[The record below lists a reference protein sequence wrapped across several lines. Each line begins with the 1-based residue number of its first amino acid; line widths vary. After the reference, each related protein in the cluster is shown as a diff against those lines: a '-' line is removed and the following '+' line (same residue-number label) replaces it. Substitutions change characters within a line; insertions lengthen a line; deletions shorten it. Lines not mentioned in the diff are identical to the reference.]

1 MSRPVS
7 VIIPCHNAA
16 AWVDRQISAV
26 LAQLRADDELV
37 LVDNRSTDT
46 TYERLEAAAAGDRR
60 VRTVSAPERPG
71 ANHARNVGIAAA
83 RNPLLLFCDADDLV
97 TGGWVEAFRAALQ
110 NAGIAGGA
118 ATPVDADGCRIGSDL
133 GLHEIFGGPAYPL
146 GACMAIRKDVV
157 NAVGGFDESFA
168 GGHDETDLAWRAER
182 AGWPTA
188 FVPDARIDYLQR
200 PDAAATVRQR
210 RAYARTSIQLW
221 ARHPET
227 VNPHGV
233 SVKGAVRGVLRGL
246 PNAVRVLR
254 GRASA
259 DQAAQWGWSL
269 GLLEGHLRY
278 RILGKPPAA
287 HTPRPDAS
295 A

>member
-1 MSRPVS
+1 MSQPVS

-16 AWVDRQISAV
+16 AWVDRQISAA
-26 LAQLRADDELV
+26 LAQLRTDDELV

-60 VRTVSAPERPG
+60 VRAVSAPERPG

-83 RNPLLLFCDADDLV
+83 HNPLLLFCDADDQV
-97 TGGWVEAFRAALQ
+97 ADGWVEAFRSALQ

-118 ATPVDADGCRIGSDL
+118 ATPVNSDGRRLGPDL

-157 NAVGGFDESFA
+157 NAVGGFDESFV

-182 AGWPTA
+182 AGWPTV
-188 FVPDARIDYLQR
+188 FVPNARIDYLQR

-221 ARHPET
+221 SRHPET
-227 VNPHGV
+227 VDPHGV
-233 SVKGAVRGVLRGL
+233 SVRAAVRGVMSGL
-246 PNAVRVLR
+246 PNAAHVLR
-254 GRASA
+254 GTASVG
-259 DQAAQWGWSL
+259 QAAQWGWSL

-278 RILGKPPAA
+278 RILGKPAPARV
-287 HTPRPDAS
+287 TIPTDSR
-295 A
+295 